1 MTVLSTTLPQVAELS
16 TGRGR
21 AAARCYLAGPIS
33 GVSWEAAA
41 SWRRLAAERLA
52 QYGVEAIDPLR
63 HIADSVRLSLQHTET
78 LSGER
83 ALKTAY
89 PEWLWTQ
96 ERAIVHRS
104 LYDVRRSQVVLA
116 NVLGARERSVG
127 TIAEV
132 AVAHEHRTPV
142 VLVVEEGNPHDHP
155 FLLELATVVT
165 ESLDEAI
172 EAVWRLFS

>member
-1 MTVLSTTLPQVAELS
+1 MTMVTTALPSVEVGQ
-16 TGRGR
+16 RP
-21 AAARCYLAGPIS
+21 RCYLAGPIS
-33 GVSWEAAA
+33 GVGWKAAA

-52 QYGVEAIDPLR
+52 QYGIEAIDPLR
-63 HIADSVRLSLQHTET
+63 HTEM
-78 LSGER
+78 LSGEK
-83 ALKTAY
+83 ALKSAY

-104 LYDVRRSQVVLA
+104 FYDVRRSQVVLA

-132 AVAHEHRTPV
+132 AVAYEHHIPV
-142 VLVVEEGNPHDHP
+142 VLVVEEGNPHGHP
-155 FLLELATVVT
+155 FLLELVTVVT